1 MSPFLDLLILLLS
14 VFSLIVTSFNC
25 IACLQMMV
33 PFTLTRNLLMH
44 VSIRVLFQLPPQL
57 SEGLQLLRL

>member
-1 MSPFLDLLILLLS
+1 MSPFLELLIHLLS

-25 IACLQMMV
+25 IACLQMMD

-57 SEGLQLLRL
+57 SEGLQLLHL